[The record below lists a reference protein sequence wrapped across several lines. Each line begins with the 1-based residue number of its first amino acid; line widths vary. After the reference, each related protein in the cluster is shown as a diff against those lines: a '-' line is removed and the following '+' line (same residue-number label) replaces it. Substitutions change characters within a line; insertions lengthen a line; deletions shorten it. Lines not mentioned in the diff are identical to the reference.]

1 MAKGKIP
8 NINNK
13 LHGDKLVE
21 VSNNSTGS
29 IGFDEYNATLNNAI
43 DAVRSSVIYDVDY
56 AGNAIIATNDNLII
70 SGTAPK
76 MEIQDSNY
84 SSYAWNSSRYIGS
97 KTISAKYNEYQ
108 ASGSAQFV
116 DGTTGNWNGDQ
127 YFNNDQPNM
136 LIGRGNPLGKVPAI
150 DLYSTHFVLF
160 DRVRINDAFANGDI
174 FHCLYLIDD
183 QGNKQPL
190 SYRNKNL
197 IDLQRLFVVGTNAE
211 VLFLGQNNQEILD
224 EYPITSVGNI
234 ASTVGQFTNDLIT
247 IDTNTD
253 VYQPEFSD
261 VSLSVSNGLL
271 INKIPRQSDF
281 TVRFVPSAFKVE
293 QITPNTYKLKYSDI
307 DIRNHFL
314 NNPYP
319 YFNVGLSFKKVYS
332 RFCKVDGSSAQD
344 YYWVDGDNNQTEE
357 IHDSKFDP
365 FYFLTYNP
373 KTNKI
378 FENTLLEQEVNWDLI
393 TNDPNNNQANAS
405 NQILSPPGISNNNI
419 YLPGISTYTNTW
431 TPLKT
436 GDIINF
442 GTIPVGESVPTSE
455 IGITNLIATQN
466 TTTGDII
473 GGTEVSENLRNHYK
487 PNDTI
492 QLEVLDVNI
501 PVSQSYQLSINN
513 SQNRTSYTIFTF
525 DDEGNNA
532 SITGN
537 TYNFTNASIWRLQQ
551 LDGGDRGIRNDYTPD
566 ATSISDSP
574 NNARFSLLCDDNG
587 YNIFGSPNNGEI
599 INSPY
604 SVHTIAIFR
613 YLNTDDYSS
622 FFDSLTH
629 GDIIELGY
637 IPDDYNTGNRFI
649 DGRLRYK
656 VLQTPIVGA
665 TNVYLIRVQFLPS
678 FFSQDVSFIKNFYPS
693 PINTDRWVIS
703 SMYKMN
709 EPYIKVK
716 DNNSTS
722 NLQDSIQTSGSAIS
736 TISNTTHEQYIT
748 SQFLEGSGVGVLLP
762 ENYNPEL
769 REQLPDIINK
779 TGIDINILS

>member
-21 VSNNSTGS
+21 VSHNSTGS

-160 DRVRINDAFANGDI
+160 DRVRIDDAFANGDI

-234 ASTVGQFTNDLIT
+234 ASNVGQFTNDLIT
-247 IDTNTD
+247 INETTST
-253 VYQPEFSD
+253 YHPEFSD

-271 INKIPRQSDF
+271 VNKITRQSDF

-293 QITPNTYKLKYSDI
+293 QITPDTYKLKYSDI

-314 NNPYP
+314 NTPITNLNTRVSFMKTYNRYCATSGNP
-319 YFNVGLSFKKVYS
+319 
-332 RFCKVDGSSAQD
+332 AQD
-344 YYWVDGDNNQTEE
+344 HHWLDGELNQTE
-357 IHDSKFDP
+357 ILHDSKLDP

-373 KTNKI
+373 QTSKI
-378 FENTLLEQEVNWDLI
+378 FEGTLLEQEINWDLSA
-393 TNDPNNNQANAS
+393 TDPANNSGFVAS
-405 NQILSPPGISNNNI
+405 LVPPGLSNNTVNVPGISA
-419 YLPGISTYTNTW
+419 YSNTW

-436 GDIINF
+436 GDVINF
-442 GTIPVGESVPTSE
+442 GIIPVSEDVSTTE
-455 IGITNLIATQN
+455 IGITNPIATQGLS
-466 TTTGDII
+466 GDII

-501 PVSQSYQLSINN
+501 PVSQSYQLFINN
-513 SQNRTSYTIFTF
+513 GQNQTSYNIFTY
-525 DDEGNNA
+525 DEEGNNA
-532 SITGN
+532 SLTGN

-551 LDGGDRGIRNDYTPD
+551 LDGGDRGIRNDYTPN

-604 SVHTIAIFR
+604 SVHTISIFR

-637 IPDDYNTGNRFI
+637 IPDDYNTGNRYI

-693 PINTDRWVIS
+693 SINTDRWVIS

-716 DNNSTS
+716 DNNSIS

-762 ENYNPEL
+762 ENYDPEL

-779 TGIDINILS
+779 TGIDINSLS